1 MLQKKKNRKLH
12 RETEMMRY
20 GYDHNLSE
28 GSVKCPQFQT
38 STFIFKSSRDG
49 KDFFNYASGR
59 VPLENKD
66 AGLIYSRFNN
76 PNLQILEERIALWD
90 DAEDCIVT
98 GSGMSA
104 IATTL
109 LSLCKTGET
118 VVYSEPLY
126 GGTDTLLNDLFQSVN
141 IHSVGF
147 LSNEGIDGLEKAC
160 EKAKKIGRIAVIFI
174 ETPSNPTNTIV
185 DINACAKIC
194 QSLENCVLVVDNT
207 MFGPVFQSPL
217 KHGADLCIY
226 SLTKYIGGHS
236 DLIGGSISGNYEIT
250 NQIRKYRNI
259 MGTTMDS
266 NSSWLTLR
274 SLETLK
280 IRMLASSNSAFQV
293 ASFLNEHPKIKK
305 VYHPKVL
312 SPNDSQNQIY
322 LKQCSGCSSTFSFSI
337 YGDERQAFQLLDSL
351 EIPSLAVSLGGTES
365 LVQHPASMTHSSIP
379 EERRNK
385 MNITDDLI
393 RLSVGLEHPEDLIY
407 DLKKSLDLI

>member
-1 MLQKKKNRKLH
+1 MIKDKKNGKFH

-38 STFIFKSSRDG
+38 STFVFKSSQHG

-59 VPLENKD
+59 VNSENKD
-66 AGLIYSRFNN
+66 TGLIYSRFNN

-109 LSLCKTGET
+109 FSLCKTGET

-147 LSNEGIDGLEKAC
+147 LSNEGIDGLQKAC
-160 EKAKKIGRIAVIFI
+160 EKAKKMGRIAVIFI
-174 ETPSNPTNTIV
+174 ETPSNPTNIII
-185 DINACAKIC
+185 DINACMKIC
-194 QSLENCVLVVDNT
+194 QSLENCVLHYV
-207 MFGPVFQSPL
+207 GPVFQNPL

-236 DLIGGSISGNYEIT
+236 DLIGGSISGNRELIAK
-250 NQIRKYRNI
+250 IRKYRNT

-280 IRMLASSNSAFQV
+280 IRMLASSNSASQI
-293 ASFLNEHPKIKK
+293 ASFLSEHPKIKK
-305 VYHPKVL
+305 VYHPKDL
-312 SPNDSQNQIY
+312 SLNDPQHQIY
-322 LKQCSGCSSTFSFSI
+322 LEQCSGCSSTFSFSI
-337 YGDERQAFQLLDSL
+337 YGDERKTFKLLDTL
-351 EIPSLAVSLGGTES
+351 EIPNLAVSLGGTET

-379 EERRNK
+379 QERREK
-385 MNITDDLI
+385 MGITDNLI
-393 RLSVGLEHPEDLIY
+393 RLSVGLEHPEDLIH